1 MIAQKILVV
10 SRTPALMREVQA
22 AAGAGYIVLHHTSA
36 SDVDEFVD
44 LKGPF
49 DALVAGP
56 VFDSRAGMERL
67 RRLRD
72 SHPDLPVLLAL
83 GAPVKA
89 SLPDLV
95 RAGAADLVELPAER
109 RQLATALRRTLESAA
124 GRAAMAETEA
134 DEASAL
140 GDVISVASP
149 SGGCGK
155 TFYSTNLSY
164 YLSRNSGRRVCLVDL
179 DLQFGEVVSALRLK
193 PRLTMVDAVMAAEDD
208 DVDLEASIEDYLVA
222 HDLGFWVLAAPRH
235 PAEADRV
242 TLPDVTR
249 MIAALRNHFDYV
261 VVDTSAQLS
270 EVTLTALEQSTA
282 LICMATVDVP
292 SIRNMRIFLDT
303 LDRLRVP
310 TDRIAV
316 VLNKVESD
324 VGISVEEVNEA
335 LHQKVVGVL
344 PYAREVSRSINRGQP
359 VMAADAKADIS
370 RKLAASMQSRLD
382 AAAISSPAVNGFP
395 PAAEDDLAGGR
406 ARRLRSLFNRG
417 AEAR

>member
-10 SRTPALMREVQA
+10 SRTASLLREVQA
-22 AAGAGYIVLHHTSA
+22 AAGAGYIVIHHASA
-36 SDVDEFVD
+36 SDVEEFVD

-67 RRLRD
+67 RRLREN
-72 SHPDLPVLLAL
+72 HRGLPVLLAL
-83 GAPVKA
+83 GSPVKA
-89 SLPDLV
+89 SLPELV
-95 RAGAADLVELPAER
+95 RAGASDLVELPVER
-109 RQLATALRRTLESAA
+109 RHLAAALRRTLDSGPARSAEVDPEVDTPSLLA
-124 GRAAMAETEA
+124 
-134 DEASAL
+134 
-140 GDVISVASP
+140 DVISVASP

-155 TFYSTNLSY
+155 TFYSTNLAY
-164 YLSRNSGRRVCLVDL
+164 YLSRHSGRRVCLVDL

-193 PRLTMVDAVMAAEDD
+193 PRLTMVDAVVASDD
-208 DVDLEASIEDYLVA
+208 EEVDLEASIEDYLVA

-249 MIAALRNHFDYV
+249 IISALRSHFDYV

-303 LDRLRVP
+303 LERLRVP
-310 TDRIAV
+310 TDRISV

-324 VGISVEEVNEA
+324 VGLSVQEVNEA
-335 LHQKVVGVL
+335 LHQKVVAVL

-359 VMAADAKADIS
+359 VMAADGRADIS
-370 RKLAASMQSRLD
+370 KKLAASMQARLEAASIAPPPFNGSRT
-382 AAAISSPAVNGFP
+382 AAGDEAM
-395 PAAEDDLAGGR
+395 GGR
-406 ARRLRSLFNRG
+406 ARRLLGMLHRG

>member
-10 SRTPALMREVQA
+10 SRTAALVREVQA
-22 AAGAGYIVLHHTSA
+22 AAGAGYIVIHHNSA
-36 SDVDEFVD
+36 SDADEFVD

-49 DALVAGP
+49 DAMVAGP

-67 RRLRD
+67 RRLHHD
-72 SHPDLPVLLAL
+72 HPELPVLLAL
-83 GAPVKA
+83 GSPIKA

-95 RAGAADLVELPAER
+95 RAGAADLVELPVER
-109 RQLATALRRTLESAA
+109 RHLAAALRRTLDSGP
-124 GRAAMAETEA
+124 GRLAVVEPEG
-134 DEASAL
+134 DSPAL
-140 GDVISVASP
+140 LADVISVASP

-164 YLSRNSGRRVCLVDL
+164 YLSQNSGRRVCLVDL

-193 PRLTMVDAVMAAEDD
+193 PRLTMVDAVLGAEDD
-208 DVDLEASIEDYLVA
+208 DVDLESSIEDYLVA

-235 PAEADRV
+235 PAEADRI

-249 MIAALRNHFDYV
+249 MISALRSHFDYV

-303 LDRLRVP
+303 LERLRVP
-310 TDRIAV
+310 TDRISV

-324 VGISVEEVNEA
+324 VGISVAEVNEA
-335 LHQKVVGVL
+335 LHQKVVAVL

-359 VMAADAKADIS
+359 VMASEARADIS
-370 RKLAASMQSRLD
+370 KKLAASMQARLD
-382 AAAISSPAVNGFP
+382 AASIAPL
-395 PAAEDDLAGGR
+395 AAGGSRPTAEEDAAGGR
-406 ARRLRSLFNRG
+406 ARRLLGLLHRG